1 MPELGSRILQTSY
14 AMERETSHRGGF
26 DPFHLTICF
35 LFPFFL
41 MPATQTLPLS
51 STPKAH
57 PAGIPAFLCTE
68 AEGLLIPF
76 CTKESQQ
83 TEVS

>member
-1 MPELGSRILQTSY
+1 
-14 AMERETSHRGGF
+14 MEREKHPTEE
-26 DPFHLTICF
+26 DLTLFHLTIC

-41 MPATQTLPLS
+41 MFATQTLPLF

-57 PAGIPAFLCTE
+57 PAGIPAFLYPE
-68 AEGLLIPF
+68 AEGLLIPS

-83 TEVS
+83 TEAS